1 MWVKLLNSNGLPL
14 CLRASQ
20 CQNRAIAMSQEA
32 AFHGFKA

>member
-14 CLRASQ
+14 CLRALR
-20 CQNRAIAMSQEA
+20 CQDSAIAMPQAA